1 MATVVLA
8 RAALRR
14 RARICLYYQL
24 LMDGWLKAPKGR
36 NALRFH
42 RDPSARYEALIFV
55 DLGEPIPGQ
64 PALLKRR
71 ERLPRKYAVKK
82 WKKLLKEG
90 WGRVEPQW

>member
-1 MATVVLA
+1 
-8 RAALRR
+8 
-14 RARICLYYQL
+14 
-24 LMDGWLKAPKGR
+24 MDGWLKAPKGR
-36 NALRFH
+36 NVLRFH